1 MSDAI
6 SLHVLCRLDK
16 KTGRPK
22 GNRFIS
28 EGVYESVSWR
38 VKSELFR
45 SLIGKTFCMHES
57 KSKPSYLGG
66 EILEIR
72 QEAIPDND
80 GELRAIVK
88 FRVIPEDRD
97 GIKWPPTSN
106 PNEYCHVNTSVPLEK
121 LRKA

>member
-6 SLHVLCRLDK
+6 SLHVLCRYE
-16 KTGRPK
+16 GISPK
-22 GNRFIS
+22 GLRRL
-28 EGVYESVSWR
+28 EAGVYESVSWR
-38 VKSELFR
+38 VKQAQFLG
-45 SLIGKTFCMHES
+45 LIGKTFCMHES

-72 QEAIPDND
+72 QEAIPHND

-88 FRVIPEDRD
+88 FRVVPEDRD